1 MFAASS
7 TRTILVGV
15 VFPLLNLVRHDASVL
30 TGALVDLAFIPMP
43 LHLCLELIAASAQ
56 LSDSLLREE
65 LLQGPF
71 FDILLLILLQLCD
84 ELNGALEDGSLVLL
98 AARDNLGEFVDAFVD
113 SLATST
119 LNYILSQ
126 LIVATCTKMVIS
138 PSLWLSLRTL
148 CHSSEPTWGLWPPVF
163 GGESLGAA

>member
-1 MFAASS
+1 MSVASS

-15 VFPLLNLVRHDASVL
+15 VFPLFDLVRHYASVL
-30 TGALVDLAFIPMP
+30 TGAFVDLTFIPMP
-43 LHLCLELIAASAQ
+43 LHLCLEFVAAGAQ
-56 LSDSLLREE
+56 FSDSLLCEK

-71 FDILLLILLQLCD
+71 FDILLLVLLQLCD
-84 ELNGALEDGSLVLL
+84 ELDGALEDRSLVLL
-98 AARDNLGEFVDAFVD
+98 AARDNLGEFIDAFVD

-119 LNYILSQ
+119 LNYIFSQ
-126 LIVATCTKMVIS
+126 LLSRPLPKMFIS

-148 CHSSEPTWGLWPPVF
+148 CHSSDPTWGLWPPVF